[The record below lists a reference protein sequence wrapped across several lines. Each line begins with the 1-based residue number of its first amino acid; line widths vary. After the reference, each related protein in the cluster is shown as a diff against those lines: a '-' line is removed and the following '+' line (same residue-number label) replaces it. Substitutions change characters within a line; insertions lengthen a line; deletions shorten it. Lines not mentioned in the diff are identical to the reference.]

1 MAGMQTYQPV
11 DRSFFETARF
21 SFTVEVELGCS
32 PAQLFTIFEDAHAW
46 TVWADTLKKV
56 EWTSAKPFG
65 PGATRTVTLPG
76 GRVADEVFFAWER
89 GKHMAFY
96 FERGNMPLEAFAENY
111 DVTDLGDGRCK
122 LRWAVALIPTGAGK
136 VLLPIFRP
144 VMQWQLNAM
153 MKSLQKYVAQQS
165 FEGEPELDTRP
176 TQA

>member
-32 PAQLFTIFEDAHAW
+32 PDQLFTIFEDAHAW

-122 LRWAVALIPTGAGK
+122 VQWTVALIPTGAGK